1 MRIFA
6 CLIFSHFS
14 LSSALSAQLT
24 EKSCPADVILDSN
37 VSNRLPWTDGPGCD
51 NKPQRRRNHWLYT
64 LQK

>member
-1 MRIFA
+1 M
-6 CLIFSHFS
+6 LDIFSFFS
-14 LSSALSAQLT
+14 KFCTQCSIDR
-24 EKSCPADVILDSN
+24 EKLPADVILDSN